1 MKKDLVIA
9 LRRHKR
15 LISIF
20 LLTIFLPSVLLSV
33 LGIKAIRNEKFRLA
47 KQLEEEQIRTIDL
60 FRTQI
65 LSQVN
70 EVENALQYL
79 VQTPSFINK
88 DYKAIKILLDSRLVE
103 NHLMKQFFVVYRD
116 AEPWFPPLQPVLN
129 HPVSIS
135 TLVLNETRQ
144 EKVKKAEEYEFLQKN
159 YKSAVSI
166 YNDLL
171 AIVKVKNDQAQLL
184 NYIARNLIKLKEYKQ
199 AISVYSRIIN
209 EYSESKTSSG

>member
-15 LISIF
+15 LIAIF

-79 VQTPSFINK
+79 VQTP
-88 DYKAIKILLDSRLVE
+88 
-103 NHLMKQFFVVYRD
+103 
-116 AEPWFPPLQPVLN
+116 
-129 HPVSIS
+129 
-135 TLVLNETRQ
+135 
-144 EKVKKAEEYEFLQKN
+144 
-159 YKSAVSI
+159 
-166 YNDLL
+166 
-171 AIVKVKNDQAQLL
+171 
-184 NYIARNLIKLKEYKQ
+184 
-199 AISVYSRIIN
+199 
-209 EYSESKTSSG
+209 